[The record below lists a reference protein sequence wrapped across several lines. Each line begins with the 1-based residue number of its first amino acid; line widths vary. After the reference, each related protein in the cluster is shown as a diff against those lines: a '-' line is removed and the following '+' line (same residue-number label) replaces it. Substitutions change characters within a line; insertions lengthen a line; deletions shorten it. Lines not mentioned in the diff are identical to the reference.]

1 MEMIVLSNVN
11 ELCIYARASSSQFH
25 LRLRTNLINRYGLL
39 MQIFSYAVLVRLS
52 LLGNVPS
59 FKIHVS
65 RFMAQDNSP
74 CANVISKCMLWVKG
88 LVPVSEF

>member
-74 CANVISKCMLWVKG
+74 CANVISKCMLWVRG
-88 LVPVSEF
+88 LVQLSQF

>member
-11 ELCIYARASSSQFH
+11 ELCIYARASSSQFR
-25 LRLRTNLINRYGLL
+25 LRLRANLINRYGLL

-74 CANVISKCMLWVKG
+74 CANVIS
-88 LVPVSEF
+88 